1 MLWKSES
8 ERSIW
13 QTETVLK
20 AQFKKADQKIAFEQ
34 KAISIWKVMQFFL
47 FLNNDVSEKSGYV
60 CALVKWGYF

>member
-47 FLNNDVSEKSGYV
+47 F
-60 CALVKWGYF
+60 

>member
-8 ERSIW
+8 ESSIW

-20 AQFKKADQKIAFEQ
+20 AQFEKADQIAFEQ

-47 FLNNDVSEKSGYV
+47 FYNNDVSEKSGSV